1 MNEFTFYIQ
10 PLPPFRLDFT
20 VWALR
25 RRPENRI
32 DLWDGQVYRRVV
44 VLDGAPVL
52 LSVVQSEPGEDALLQ
67 VGLSGET
74 VNPSLRAPATAFLEK
89 SLGLQRDL
97 KDFYNLSAKDSRLG
111 PLVQRF
117 FGLKPPRFPTLFEC
131 LVNAIACQQVTLT
144 LGIRMV
150 NRLAAHYGPSH
161 SWEDQP
167 AYDMPDAAALA
178 ALEEDALRP
187 LQFSRQKARAIIG
200 LARLVA
206 EDPHILE
213 SSAEMADQ
221 AALEYLRQLHGVGR
235 WTAEYA
241 LLRGL
246 GRLHIFPADDV
257 GARNGLQ
264 RWLDLAESPDYIA
277 IQRLLAAWQPFAG
290 FIYFHLLLK
299 HLADQGQLGEN
310 RQ

>member
-1 MNEFTFYIQ
+1 LKKFTFVIQ
-10 PLPPFRLDFT
+10 PLPPFRLDLT

-32 DLWDGQVYRRVV
+32 DLWDGQVYRRAV
-44 VLDGAPVL
+44 VLAGAPVL
-52 LSVVQSEPGEDALLQ
+52 LSVLQSGPGEEAQLQ
-67 VGLSGET
+67 VSLSGEAA
-74 VNPSLRAPATAFLEK
+74 NPSLQGPATAFLEK
-89 SLGLQRDL
+89 SLGLQQNL
-97 KDFYNLSAKDSRLG
+97 TDFYKLSATDSRLG
-111 PLVQRF
+111 SLVQRF
-117 FGLKPPRFPTLFEC
+117 YGLKPPRFATLFEC

-144 LGIRMV
+144 LGIRLV
-150 NRLAAHYGPSH
+150 NRLAARYGPNQ

-167 AYDMPDAAALA
+167 AYDMPDAATLA
-178 ALEEDALRP
+178 VLEEDALRL

-206 EDPHILE
+206 EDPQILE
-213 SSAEMADQ
+213 SSTEMADQ

-241 LLRGL
+241 LLRGM

-257 GARNGLQ
+257 GARNDLQ
-264 RWLDLAESPDYIA
+264 RWLGLAESPDYAA
-277 IQRLLAAWQPFAG
+277 IQRLLAGWQPFAG

-299 HLADQGQLGEN
+299 HLADQGQLDEN
-310 RQ
+310 R

>member
-1 MNEFTFYIQ
+1 VYKSAKRIKPKLEEFTFVIQ
-10 PLPPFRLDFT
+10 PLPPFRLELT

-32 DLWDGQVYRRVV
+32 DLWDGQVYRRVT

-52 LSVVQSEPGEDALLQ
+52 LSVIQSGPGEAAQLQ
-67 VGLSGET
+67 VSLSGDT
-74 VNPSLRAPATAFLEK
+74 VTPSLQALATAFLEK
-89 SLGLQRDL
+89 TMRLQRDL
-97 KDFYNLSAKDSRLG
+97 TDFYKLSAADSRLG

-117 FGLKPPRFPTLFEC
+117 SGLKPPRFPTLFEC
-131 LVNAIACQQVTLT
+131 LVNAIACQQVTQT
-144 LGIRMV
+144 LGIRMI
-150 NRLAAHYGPSH
+150 NRLAAHYGPSQ

-167 AYDMPDAAALA
+167 AYDMPDAAALV
-178 ALEEDALRP
+178 ALEGEALRP
-187 LQFSRQKARAIIG
+187 LQFSRQKARANIG

-206 EDPHILE
+206 EDPQILE
-213 SSAEMADQ
+213 SSTEMTDQ

-264 RWLDLAESPDYIA
+264 RWLDLVI
-277 IQRLLAAWQPFAG
+277 
-290 FIYFHLLLK
+290 
-299 HLADQGQLGEN
+299 
-310 RQ
+310 

>member
-1 MNEFTFYIQ
+1 MEFTFTIQ
-10 PLPPFRLDFT
+10 PLPPFRLDLT

-32 DLWDGQVYRRVV
+32 DLWDGQVYRRVTI
-44 VLDGAPVL
+44 LDGAPVL
-52 LSVVQSEPGEDALLQ
+52 LSVIQSGPGEEAQLQ
-67 VGLSGET
+67 VSLSGEKA
-74 VNPSLRAPATAFLEK
+74 NPSLQAPATAFLEK
-89 SLGLQRDL
+89 SLGLHRDL
-97 KDFYNLSAKDSRLG
+97 TDFYKLSATDSRLG

-117 FGLKPPRFPTLFEC
+117 YGLKPPRFATLFEC

-144 LGIRMV
+144 LGIRMI
-150 NRLAAHYGPSH
+150 NRLAARYGASQ

-167 AYDMPDAAALA
+167 AYDLPDAATLA
-178 ALEEDALRP
+178 VLEEDALRL

-206 EDPHILE
+206 EDPQILE
-213 SSAEMADQ
+213 ASAEMVDQ

-246 GRLHIFPADDV
+246 GRLHVFPADDV

-264 RWLDLAESPDYIA
+264 RWLDLAESPDYAA
-277 IQRLLAAWQPFAG
+277 IQRLLASWQPFAG

-310 RQ
+310 R

>member
-1 MNEFTFYIQ
+1 VYKSAKRIKPKLEEFTFVIQ
-10 PLPPFRLDFT
+10 PLPPFRLELT

-32 DLWDGQVYRRVV
+32 DLWDGQVYRRVT

-52 LSVVQSEPGEDALLQ
+52 LSVIQSGPGEAAQLQ
-67 VGLSGET
+67 VSLSGDT
-74 VNPSLRAPATAFLEK
+74 VTPSLQA
-89 SLGLQRDL
+89 LQRDL
-97 KDFYNLSAKDSRLG
+97 TDFYKLSAADSRLG
-111 PLVQRF
+111 LLVQRF
-117 FGLKPPRFPTLFEC
+117 SGLKPPRFPTLFEC
-131 LVNAIACQQVTLT
+131 LVNAIACQQVTQT
-144 LGIRMV
+144 LGIRMI
-150 NRLAAHYGPSH
+150 NRLAAHYGPSQ

-178 ALEEDALRP
+178 ALEEEALRP

-206 EDPHILE
+206 EDPQILE
-213 SSAEMADQ
+213 SSTEMTDQ

-264 RWLDLAESPDYIA
+264 RWLDLVI
-277 IQRLLAAWQPFAG
+277 
-290 FIYFHLLLK
+290 
-299 HLADQGQLGEN
+299 
-310 RQ
+310 